1 MNDDK
6 SIHLTK
12 FLDFPKNF
20 KNENLNQKWL
30 ELIKIRNVCNISI
43 EEKRASKEIG
53 SSLEAS
59 LKINLDKKLN
69 EISKDVDFSELCI
82 TSSAEVS
89 YLENSETKV
98 QTSKAEGSKCQVC
111 WKITKEACSRKTLSK
126 THRMIF
132 ESIKK
137 IFNISLLVPVF
148 IFTLDRI
155 SKIYVINLSKNSS
168 DIELFSSKFLNITLI
183 WNEGIAFGIFS
194 AIHGYWYNLLTIA
207 IVLIA
212 IVILIMSIRQDGTQ
226 KYFLLIVFGGAL
238 GNLYDRI
245 FFKAVPDFI
254 DLHVGDFHW
263 FIFNIADIFITFG
276 VIMLILWET
285 LPLNK
290 NYEKK

>member
-1 MNDDK
+1 M
-6 SIHLTK
+6 I
-12 FLDFPKNF
+12 F
-20 KNENLNQKWL
+20 KN
-30 ELIKIRNVCNISI
+30 
-43 EEKRASKEIG
+43 
-53 SSLEAS
+53 
-59 LKINLDKKLN
+59 LK
-69 EISKDVDFSELCI
+69 F
-82 TSSAEVS
+82 
-89 YLENSETKV
+89 
-98 QTSKAEGSKCQVC
+98 
-111 WKITKEACSRKTLSK
+111 
-126 THRMIF
+126 F
-132 ESIKK
+132 
-137 IFNISLLVPVF
+137 FNISLLVPTF
-148 IFTLDRI
+148 IFILDRI
-155 SKIYVINLSKNSS
+155 TKIYVINISKNSF
-168 DIELFSSKFLNITLI
+168 DIELYTSKFLNITLV

-276 VIMLILWET
+276 VIMLILWEI

>member
-1 MNDDK
+1 M
-6 SIHLTK
+6 
-12 FLDFPKNF
+12 
-20 KNENLNQKWL
+20 L
-30 ELIKIRNVCNISI
+30 E
-43 EEKRASKEIG
+43 
-53 SSLEAS
+53 
-59 LKINLDKKLN
+59 
-69 EISKDVDFSELCI
+69 KD
-82 TSSAEVS
+82 
-89 YLENSETKV
+89 
-98 QTSKAEGSKCQVC
+98 
-111 WKITKEACSRKTLSK
+111 LSN
-126 THRMIF
+126 TQRMIF

-137 IFNISLLVPVF
+137 FFNISLLVPVF

-183 WNEGIAFGIFS
+183 WNEGIAFGILS
-194 AIHGYWYNLLTIA
+194 AIHGYGYNLLTIA

-212 IVILIMSIRQDGTQ
+212 IVILIMSIRQDGAQ

-276 VIMLILWET
+276 VIMLILWEI

-290 NYEKK
+290 NYEKI